1 MTKHEGKNVTTNSN
15 YNTIQYTIHVRSKA
29 STQNQANKRTNKR
42 EKKID
47 WSKTRQDK
55 TEYGRSSGSG
65 STKGIEWN
73 KNESKTGNKA
83 SARKKKHRI
92 ASKCEWVEIVC
103 VYVSL
108 GTSRCGPKSTHEDA
122 WQCEQGE
129 CMCVFWCGYFNV
141 NRSRFDNLF
150 SALPK

>member
-15 YNTIQYTIHVRSKA
+15 YNTTQYNT
-29 STQNQANKRTNKR
+29 RTEQSIYAKPSEQTNER

-83 SARKKKHRI
+83 SARKKTPN
-92 ASKCEWVEIVC
+92 CEQMWVEIVC

-122 WQCEQGE
+122 WQCE

>member
-29 STQNQANKRTNKR
+29 STQNQANKR

-83 SARKKKHRI
+83 SARKKNTELRANVSEWRLCACMWVWGHR
-92 ASKCEWVEIVC
+92 
-103 VYVSL
+103 
-108 GTSRCGPKSTHEDA
+108 DA
-122 WQCEQGE
+122 GLKYTRRRVTMRACE

>member
-29 STQNQANKRTNKR
+29 STQNQANKRTNER
-42 EKKID
+42 KKLIEV
-47 WSKTRQDK
+47 RQDK

-83 SARKKKHRI
+83 SARKKNTELR
-92 ASKCEWVEIVC
+92 ANVSEWRLCVRVCEFGDIEMRAEKYTRRRVTMRAC
-103 VYVSL
+103 
-108 GTSRCGPKSTHEDA
+108 
-122 WQCEQGE
+122 E
-129 CMCVFWCGYFNV
+129 CMCVF
-141 NRSRFDNLF
+141 
-150 SALPK
+150 